1 MNEFGHSLLGRH
13 ENLGLTVDAQDG
25 FEELSIVRGWVG
37 FDEENVV
44 VLREKNEGSQAL
56 VVYDF
61 T

>member
-1 MNEFGHSLLGRH
+1 MDDMN
-13 ENLGLTVDAQDG
+13 V
-25 FEELSIVRGWVG
+25 VRGWVG

-44 VLREKNEGSQAL
+44 ILREREAGSQAL